1 MLKSFGKNVNSKALG
16 YSKKYLY
23 SVCFA
28 TFGVCVFHAAT
39 SVVAFF
45 NLERIFTMPNYKK
58 LYFKLFNQITDMIE
72 MLKQIQIDA
81 EDAYIEDD
89 EIDTDKIKKFIVHSN
104 NREEK

>member
-1 MLKSFGKNVNSKALG
+1 
-16 YSKKYLY
+16 
-23 SVCFA
+23 
-28 TFGVCVFHAAT
+28 
-39 SVVAFF
+39 
-45 NLERIFTMPNYKK
+45 MPNYKK

-104 NREEK
+104 NKEEK

>member
-1 MLKSFGKNVNSKALG
+1 LFEQGKNGANPCRLSEYFNTVRAKISHLKSG
-16 YSKKYLY
+16 LY
-23 SVCFA
+23 NYFQA
-28 TFGVCVFHAAT
+28 Q
-39 SVVAFF
+39 
-45 NLERIFTMPNYKK
+45 ERIFTMPNYKK

-104 NREEK
+104 NKEEK